1 MSASVTPAAGPFGLR
16 AEVLGALPIVDHF
29 LERLG
34 VDAQLESFV
43 PGSDRRVKLQSAKA
57 LGVLVRNL
65 ALGHQPVYALGEW
78 AAPSD
83 STLLGLVADEA
94 RL

>member
-1 MSASVTPAAGPFGLR
+1 MTPATGPFGLR